1 MKSESEALLKAGL
14 RVEYASLVWMT
25 VESVVAIY
33 SGLAAWSLALLAFG
47 GDSIVELLS
56 SVAVVSYLRG
66 RSRAPQHVQS
76 DRTEWVVIILLI
88 SLLPV
93 IGCGVLYSIVT
104 SIKPE
109 ASPLGIVVA
118 FGAVTIMPVLW
129 YQKRRIGKTWNCLPL
144 LIDAAESATCF
155 LMSLALLIGL
165 VANYFLKLPWID
177 YLVTLVI
184 LIFVAKEAAESIRE
198 LSAKRDP
205 CSSDATNVGAN
216 ATSVERFIGCESA
229 VGTIPCS

>member
-1 MKSESEALLKAGL
+1 MKLESEALLKAGL

-25 VESVVAIY
+25 VEGVVAIY

-66 RSRAPQHVQS
+66 ISRASQS
-76 DRTEWVVIILLI
+76 DEHGDGDRTEWVTAILLV

-104 SIKPE
+104 GIKPE
-109 ASPLGIVVA
+109 ASPLGIGVSC
-118 FGAVTIMPVLW
+118 GAVAIMPVLW
-129 YQKRRIGKTWNCLPL
+129 YQKRRIGKSLNCLPL
-144 LIDAAESATCF
+144 VIDAAESATCF

-205 CSSDATNVGAN
+205 CISDATNVGAK
-216 ATSVERFIGCESA
+216 S
-229 VGTIPCS
+229 